1 MVTTTVFLASLCD
14 NYEKIN
20 NHFFFSLSLSL
31 SFSHSCTSRY
41 TGEFCES
48 TNPCYNGSGPRCQNG
63 GTCEVTSRD
72 GVPSFVCRCAIGFT
86 ASLCEIPV
94 KNACDSSP
102 CNNGGS
108 CKLKTLDDYSCLC
121 AIGYSGKC
129 PVVLKREPDSGLQI
143 LSHSDFDFGISIGCC
158 YNIQLL
164 VEITS
169 NFLDSRSSFSEF
181 TNFNSDF
188 DFISSKRPNSDS
200 NFSTLIIASTLTP
213 NLY

>member
-1 MVTTTVFLASLCD
+1 MS
-14 NYEKIN
+14 
-20 NHFFFSLSLSL
+20 
-31 SFSHSCTSRY
+31 SCTSRY

-121 AIGYSGKC
+121 AIGYSGKYCDKQNLCASSPCRNGGTCTISGGHFKCVC
-129 PVVLKREPDSGLQI
+129 PKG
-143 LSHSDFDFGISIGCC
+143 FKGATC
-158 YNIQLL
+158 
-164 VEITS
+164 
-169 NFLDSRSSFSEF
+169 SEDIEECIKNPCLNGGKCVN
-181 TNFNSDF
+181 THGS
-188 DFISSKRPNSDS
+188 
-200 NFSTLIIASTLTP
+200 
-213 NLY
+213 YQ